1 MNHNLILTD
10 LRTLHLHTYKKC
22 NNYIYDLLSFH
33 DMKIFLYFKVTC
45 SSIKE
50 HGKLL
55 CFELLQVPNCLG
67 FLEQRVVLEFEY
79 F

>member
-33 DMKIFLYFKVTC
+33 DMKIFLYFKV
-45 SSIKE
+45 IQ

-55 CFELLQVPNCLG
+55 CFELLQVPKCLG
-67 FLEQRVVLEFEY
+67 FLEQRVVLESEY